1 MPIRVECLTCRKGY
15 KAPDKAA
22 GRIVTCP
29 GCGGALK
36 VPADAPA
43 IAPAP
48 KVPATS
54 RPAAAQPSPAAAAAA
69 SEDDDDP
76 FSILG
81 LMGAASVGSSGDAA
95 PRTAPRPPATPRG
108 PTGSAAALGRDAGA
122 ALVAW
127 AVGHPLVVAV
137 STMAAILLLV
147 GVAKGGA
154 YRELATAGGIAG
166 GILACIGWIAP
177 LGIVAK
183 TTAAVGGAA
192 PKRLWPKWFGGF
204 WMVLIVL
211 RTFGNAAARLEKQGE
226 AITPE
231 AVLVGVLPSAAV
243 FIVLGGLYL
252 AVRRFGLFRVLAP
265 VYLFV
270 TGIGV
275 LLAMSAG
282 PGRYGD
288 GDGDLISPRVAIIGT
303 AVAGASSS
311 AGGVTRS
318 EFTIPPDA
326 AHGGPPLKLVVYRQ
340 DRETASTERASSPCV
355 IIAPAGSNLLSGRDL
370 GDGDHPE
377 ALPWAQAGYVVV
389 QVALPG
395 TFADPEGITTAEIKR
410 TFADFSAARAGL
422 GCIEQVLAY
431 IKREIPQVDPRR
443 IATVGHSS
451 AGTLALLAAE
461 SNPEIKAC
469 VAFAPCTDV
478 AGFHR
483 SNFIFLDFIIPS
495 VRQFCRDSS
504 PINHVD
510 RLQCPVFYFQ
520 AEDDPVTPLAGATR
534 FVDAA
539 KERRKLVD
547 FVRVKAGGH
556 YQSMI
561 DEGIPR
567 GIQWL
572 DATFAKTTSRSTRAA
587 R

>member
-1 MPIRVECLTCRKGY
+1 
-15 KAPDKAA
+15 
-22 GRIVTCP
+22 
-29 GCGGALK
+29 LK

-43 IAPAP
+43 IAPTP
-48 KVPATS
+48 TVPATS
-54 RPAAAQPSPAAAAAA
+54 RPAAAKPAPAAAAAA
-69 SEDDDDP
+69 SADDDDP
-76 FSILG
+76 FSIPG
-81 LMGAASVGSSGDAA
+81 LTAAASVGSSRDAA
-95 PRTAPRPPATPRG
+95 PRTPPRPPAMLRW
-108 PTGSAAALGRDAGA
+108 PTGGVAALGSDAGA
-122 ALVAW
+122 ALRAW
-127 AVGHPLVVAV
+127 AVGHPLVAAV
-137 STMAAILLLV
+137 STMAAILLLF
-147 GVAKGGA
+147 GIAKGGA
-154 YRELATAGGIAG
+154 HRELATGGGIAG
-166 GILACIGWIAP
+166 GILAGIGWIAP
-177 LGIVAK
+177 LGIMAK
-183 TTAAVGGAA
+183 QPATVGGAS
-192 PKRLWPKWFGGF
+192 PKRLWLKVFGGIWIGSLVVQMF
-204 WMVLIVL
+204 L
-211 RTFGNAAARLEKQGE
+211 RTAARLAQRGE

-243 FIVLGGLYL
+243 LIVLGGLYL
-252 AVRRFGLFRVLAP
+252 AVRRFGLFRVCAP
-265 VYLFV
+265 VYLLV

-282 PGRYGD
+282 PGRS
-288 GDGDLISPRVAIIGT
+288 GDGDLISPRVANIGP

-326 AHGGPPLKLVVYRQ
+326 ARSGPPLKLVVYRQ
-340 DRETASTERASSPCV
+340 DRATAATERASSPCV
-355 IIAPAGSNLLSGRDL
+355 IIAPAGSNLLSGRDF
-370 GDGDHPE
+370 GVGDHPE

-395 TFADPEGITTAEIKR
+395 TFADPEEITIAEIQR
-410 TFADFSAARAGL
+410 TFAAFSAARAGL
-422 GCIEQVLAY
+422 GCVEQVLAY
-431 IKREIPQVDPRR
+431 IKQEIPQVDPRR

-469 VAFAPCTDV
+469 VAFAPCTDI
-478 AGFHR
+478 AEFHR

-495 VRQFCRDSS
+495 VRTFCRDSS

-520 AEDDPVTPLAGATR
+520 ADDDSVTPLAGAAR

-539 KERRKLVD
+539 KGKRKLVD

-567 GIQWL
+567 AIRWL
-572 DATFAKTTSRSTRAA
+572 DATFAKTSSRSTAAA